1 MLSFHVLQMDLE
13 RLHQVF
19 WEDRDSV
26 LVALAPADD
35 QLMSSEVQILHAQ
48 AQGFQP
54 LCGSRWLQPY
64 STPIQQAT
72 HQSGWPLQL
81 LQHRAHLH
89 HTQHNR

>member
-1 MLSFHVLQMDLE
+1 MQSFYFLQTDLE

-19 WEDRDSV
+19 GEHCDPV

-35 QLMSSEVQILHAQ
+35 QLMSRKVQILHPQ
-48 AQGFQP
+48 TQSFH
-54 LCGSRWLQPY
+54 QPY

-81 LQHRAHLH
+81 LHHRAHLH
-89 HTQHNR
+89 HTQHYR